1 MNKINRVANSLV
13 KFNRRYRWL
22 SRALWCLGVFTFF
35 SGVYDL
41 LSWLF
46 GWNLISLKIF
56 LIFLLLTAVF
66 LMVYRVVIIL
76 RR

>member
-1 MNKINRVANSLV
+1 MNKINRVANLLV

-35 SGVYDL
+35 SGVYGL
-41 LSWLF
+41 LAWLF
-46 GWNLISLKIF
+46 GWYLIS

>member
-13 KFNRRYRWL
+13 KFNQRYRWL
-22 SRALWCLGVFTFF
+22 ARALWCLGVFTFF

-41 LSWLF
+41 LAWLF
-46 GWNLISLKIF
+46 GWNLISLKMF
-56 LIFLLLTAVF
+56 LLFLLLTAVF
-66 LMVYRVVIIL
+66 LMAYRVVIIL